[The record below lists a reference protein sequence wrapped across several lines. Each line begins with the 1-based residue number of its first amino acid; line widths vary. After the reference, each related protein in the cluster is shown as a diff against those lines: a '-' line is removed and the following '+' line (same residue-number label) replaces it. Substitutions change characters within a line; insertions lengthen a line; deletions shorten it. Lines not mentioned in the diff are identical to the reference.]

1 MIDAG
6 YTDFGFKRVSPGHK
20 ASLVTDVFSSVA
32 SDYDLMND
40 LMSFGIHRLWKRYAV
55 HISHVRRAARVLDV
69 AGGTGDMSVLYR
81 DKVGS
86 EGSVIIS
93 DINASMLA
101 NARSRL
107 FDKGLIN
114 GIDYVRADAECLPF
128 ASCSFD
134 CVSIAFGLRNVTDK
148 ARALASM
155 YDKLKYGGSI
165 IILEFSNVVLP
176 LLKKIYDN
184 YSLKLI
190 PKLGEIVVKD
200 KDSYQYL
207 VESIRMHPDQET
219 LKAMVESAGFSN
231 VSYFNLSAGIV
242 AVHRGYK
249 L

>member
-1 MIDAG
+1 MIDASF
-6 YTDFGFKRVSPGHK
+6 TDFGFKRVSPEQKSG
-20 ASLVTDVFSSVA
+20 LVTEVFSSVS

-55 HISHVRRAARVLDV
+55 HISQVKRGGRVLDV

-81 DKVGS
+81 GKVGN

-101 NARSRL
+101 NGRRRL
-107 FDKGLIN
+107 LDKGLIN

-148 ARALASM
+148 ALALASM

-176 LLKKIYDN
+176 MLKKVYDN
-184 YSLKLI
+184 YSLKFI
-190 PKLGEIVVKD
+190 PKLGEIIAKD

-207 VESIRMHPDQET
+207 VESIRMHPDQDT
-219 LKAMVESAGFSN
+219 LKTMVESAGFSN